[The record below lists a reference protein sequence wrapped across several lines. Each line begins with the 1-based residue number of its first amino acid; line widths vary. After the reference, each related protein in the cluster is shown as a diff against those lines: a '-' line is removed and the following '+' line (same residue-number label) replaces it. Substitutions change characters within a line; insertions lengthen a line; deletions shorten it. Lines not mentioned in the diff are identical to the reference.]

1 MGLFN
6 MCLKRSISV
15 IFILFLPF
23 FLASNIHANAFKC
36 VDKTGNIVFQD
47 SACTD
52 DEKQTQ
58 IEIQKNIVS
67 VDNIINVQCKDR
79 CDNRRA
85 NCVAGLGND
94 ARNTGENLLL
104 CEKAKEVCYLRC
116 AKVDSGGKL
125 DTFVNTERSNYK
137 RELRREQA
145 LKNKAR
151 YKENKKDRAA
161 KWDQKYNKWNCQ
173 KYKKRLAKIKAKWER
188 KQGKGWTPKDEVKFL
203 RKIENAEDA
212 VAIECK

>member
-1 MGLFN
+1 MR
-6 MCLKRSISV
+6 LKIFIQL
-15 IFILFLPF
+15 IFILSTPF
-23 FLASNIHANAFKC
+23 FLLSNIHANAFKC

-52 DEKQTQ
+52 DEKETV
-58 IEIQKNIVS
+58 IEIQQSTGNI
-67 VDNIINVQCKDR
+67 DNADRISNSQCNAR

-85 NCVAGLGND
+85 ICIARLGSG
-94 ARNTGENLLL
+94 ARNTGKNLLL

-116 AKVDSGGKL
+116 AKVDSGRKL
-125 DTFVNTERSNYK
+125 DTFVNIERSNYE

-145 LKNKAR
+145 LKNGAR

-161 KWDQKYNKWNCQ
+161 KWDQKYNQWNCQ
-173 KYKKRLAKIKAKWER
+173 KYEKRLAKIKAKWER